1 MYFAKFGTEA
11 RLLLLLRVSVANSTS
26 VVMATV
32 QKGSTKKP
40 RLVLTEHPKQELEHW
55 QQSLGGHLLVV
66 DCTVLCISPRG
77 TARAM
82 LLCVVQRV
90 KGVVAVMFHNVLFFR
105 TEQGVRATHN
115 YARVFGQWCFHTDH
129 GNFSVLSKR
138 GQKIPACRF

>member
-11 RLLLLLRVSVANSTS
+11 RLLLCVSVANSTS
-26 VVMATV
+26 IVLATV

-55 QQSLGGHLLVV
+55 QQSLGGHMLVV
-66 DCTVLCISPRG
+66 DCNVLCRSPRG

-90 KGVVAVMFHNVLFFR
+90 KGAVAVMFHNVFFFR
-105 TEQGVRATHN
+105 TEQGVRAPHN
-115 YARVFGQWCFHTDH
+115 YAGDFGQWCFHTDH
-129 GNFSVLSKR
+129 RNFSVLSKCA
-138 GQKIPACRF
+138 QKIPACHF